1 VRRGAPRDRAAAAG
15 ATVSPAMRSGAMT
28 RGLRAAAPFFCPDA
42 CDSESAAAC
51 EGVMTTHIALSLAFL
66 AAGAAAQTTL
76 LHCDFENGLP
86 PQVVPGTGAVTGVQG
101 FAGLGPAGGAFAGSF
116 LRSETGNTVTITLAN
131 LPPHNAI
138 QLDFLFAAIDSLD
151 GTGSYPGG
159 DYFAIEIDGNTFF
172 RESFANALS
181 NQFQSYVPPAGVELA
196 RRVDLGFSGPG
207 SFFTDSAYWLGAD
220 PSFLA
225 IGHTSSTLTIAL
237 RIEGG
242 GIQSLNDE
250 SWALD
255 NLTIRALNTANPG
268 TVVAYGQGCGPT
280 LSVFGSPRIGT
291 NMAVHGANLP
301 VGAVAAGF
309 AIGTTGLASQPLSL
323 GSLGAPGCF
332 VLHDASISAGV
343 PMLVQGTAADFVWP
357 IPSLPAAVGLQ
368 TYLQVWVVA
377 PNTNALNVTTTNA
390 LRVTFGQ

>member
-1 VRRGAPRDRAAAAG
+1 
-15 ATVSPAMRSGAMT
+15 
-28 RGLRAAAPFFCPDA
+28 
-42 CDSESAAAC
+42 
-51 EGVMTTHIALSLAFL
+51 MTTRMALSLAFL
-66 AAGAAAQTTL
+66 AAGAAAQTTV

-86 PQVVPGTGAVTGVQG
+86 PELAPGSGAVTGVQG

-131 LPPHNAI
+131 LPAHNAI

-151 GTGSYPGG
+151 GTGSYPAG

-172 RESFANALS
+172 RESFANALP

-220 PSFLA
+220 PGFLA
-225 IGHTSSTLTIAL
+225 IGHTSSTLTIAM

-268 TVVAYGQGCGPT
+268 AVVAYGQGCGPT
-280 LSVFGSPRIGT
+280 LSVFGSPRIGAD
-291 NMAVHGANLP
+291 MAVHAANLP
-301 VGAVAAGF
+301 AGTIAAGC
-309 AIGTTGLASQPLSL
+309 AIGTTDFAGQPLSL

-332 VLHDASISAGV
+332 VLHDASIRAGV
-343 PMLVQGTAADFVWP
+343 PMLVQGTAADFVWT
-357 IPSLPAAVGLQ
+357 IPNLPAAVGVQ
-368 TYLQVWVVA
+368 FYLQAWGLA
-377 PNTNALNVTTTNA
+377 PNANALNLVTTNG
-390 LRVTFGQ
+390 LRVTCGQ